1 VILEKD
7 VVGLIYCEI
16 TEPPIRAIAHT
27 RGEVKIN
34 LMQMVFKI
42 ILSMMGIT
50 TTLLLMN
57 DVRNRAKIRRL
68 WKQLK
73 TITNGKESEKRK
85 SKETEKGIDAD

>member
-1 VILEKD
+1 
-7 VVGLIYCEI
+7 
-16 TEPPIRAIAHT
+16 
-27 RGEVKIN
+27 
-34 LMQMVFKI
+34 MQMVFKI